1 MASIKLLL
9 NKQRMLNDGRFP
21 LVFQIIHQRRKLLY
35 YTKYRVFQQQFNNE
49 LREIEY
55 CESSAYSLK
64 EIAEINRELR
74 REYKKLKNRVLELE
88 KANEPYSV
96 EDIVESNKKDSHH
109 SYNLLQY
116 IDNQIAYKKAMGKD
130 GIAAAYHSTRISLK
144 KYLNTISARKTD
156 IGMEKIDC
164 SFVTG
169 YEDCLYAQGWL
180 EIQSTIICAISGRSI
195 IQLSGMDAN
204 LKMSILLFISIP
216 SPARQ
221 SSVPLIRMT

>member
-74 REYKKLKNRVLELE
+74 REYKKLKTGFWNW
-88 KANEPYSV
+88 
-96 EDIVESNKKDSHH
+96 KK
-109 SYNLLQY
+109 
-116 IDNQIAYKKAMGKD
+116 
-130 GIAAAYHSTRISLK
+130 
-144 KYLNTISARKTD
+144 
-156 IGMEKIDC
+156 
-164 SFVTG
+164 
-169 YEDCLYAQGWL
+169 
-180 EIQSTIICAISGRSI
+180 
-195 IQLSGMDAN
+195 
-204 LKMSILLFISIP
+204 
-216 SPARQ
+216 
-221 SSVPLIRMT
+221 RMTPIP